1 MLHFIVALRALM
13 HFVRAQPGA
22 RAAAYARFVPYDPV
36 LGDVVLEA
44 RRRLFNDYGFWFHS
58 LDLILFFF

>member
-1 MLHFIVALRALM
+1 M
-13 HFVRAQPGA
+13 HPVRTQPGA

-36 LGDVVLEA
+36 LWDVVLEA

-58 LDLILFFF
+58 LDYLIN

>member
-1 MLHFIVALRALM
+1 M
-13 HFVRAQPGA
+13 HSVRAQPGA

-36 LGDVVLEA
+36 LGDVVPEA

-58 LDLILFFF
+58 LDYLIN